1 MGMPGSSAGALL
13 LFGQC
18 SFTTNFPAQPAA
30 STGFGALQPQEMASS
45 ERKTQTDTPGG
56 ELASALI

>member
-1 MGMPGSSAGALL
+1 MPGLSAGALL

-18 SFTTNFPAQPAA
+18 SFTTNFHAQPAA

-45 ERKTQTDTPGG
+45 KRTTQIDTPGG
-56 ELASALI
+56 ARASAPI